1 MATSSTASLTNS
13 LAHQLAH
20 FACSLNYEDLASNVV
35 HEVKRRLIDSFGCA
49 LGAWN
54 EEPCTIARTVVSD
67 FSAENGATVIGTSH
81 KAPPDWAAFA
91 NGCCIRYFDYN
102 DTYLSKE
109 PAHPSD
115 NFAAVL
121 AVGESVGA
129 TGKEII
135 LAAAIAYEVQCRF
148 CDAASIRARG
158 WDHPTYGAFS
168 TALACAKLMKLD
180 AERTRHAI
188 NIAGVN
194 CAAFRQARVGELSHW
209 KGVAFANAARCGVYA
224 ATLARA
230 GMTGPAPIFEGQM
243 GFEKELGVSL
253 GDVGSLFQAKA
264 EAMPGEG
271 PASMILKTSIKFWPA
286 EYHSQ
291 SAIEA
296 ALHLRNQI
304 PDLAQVRSMVI
315 ESHDASVDII
325 GSEPE
330 KWRPQQRETADH
342 SLAYIT
348 AVALIDGEVTDKQFE
363 PKRFMEEGIVSFLQ
377 NVKVERNDEL
387 SALYAE
393 AVANIVHITLAD
405 GKTLTKRVD
414 YPLGNAKNRL
424 TDKQLEGKFLNLAA
438 PKIGKDAADKVM
450 ELGWKLDEA
459 TDVSELMKALEMPR

>member
-1 MATSSTASLTNS
+1 MTTT
-13 LAHQLAH
+13 LAHQLAN
-20 FACSLNYEDLASNVV
+20 FACSLEFDDLSTNVV
-35 HEVKRRLIDSFGCA
+35 HEVKRRVIDSLGCA

-54 EEPCTIARTVVSD
+54 EEPCTIARTVASD
-67 FSAENGATVIGTSH
+67 FSAKNGATIIGTKH
-81 KAPPDWAAFA
+81 QAPPDWAAFA

-115 NFAAVL
+115 NLAAVL

-129 TGKEII
+129 TGKEMIT
-135 LAAAIAYEVQCRF
+135 AAAIAYEVQCRF

-168 TALACAKLMKLD
+168 TALACAKLMRLD

-188 NIAGVN
+188 NIAGVA
-194 CAAFRQARVGELSHW
+194 CAAMRQARVGELSHW
-209 KGVAFANAARCGVYA
+209 KGVAFANAARHGVYSA
-224 ATLARA
+224 LLARA

-243 GFEKELGVSL
+243 GFEKQLGVSL
-253 GDVGSLFQAKA
+253 GDVGRIFTKTS

-271 PASMILKTSIKFWPA
+271 PASMILKTSIKYWPA

-296 ALHLRNQI
+296 ALHLRNEIGDISQI
-304 PDLAQVRSMVI
+304 RTVVI

-330 KWRPQQRETADH
+330 KWHPQQRETADH
-342 SLAYIT
+342 SLPYIT
-348 AVALIDGEVTDKQFE
+348 AVALIDGEVTDKQFAPERFTE
-363 PKRFMEEGIVSFLQ
+363 PGIVAFLQ
-377 NVKVERNDEL
+377 GVKVERNDEL

-393 AVANIVHITLAD
+393 AVANIVHVTLAD
-405 GKTLTKRVD
+405 GRTLTKRVD

-424 TDKQLEGKFLNLAA
+424 KDSELEGKFLNLAA
-438 PKIGKDAADKVM
+438 PKIGKEGGDRVLK
-450 ELGWKLDEA
+450 LCWKFDEA
-459 TDVSELMKALEMPR
+459 RDVSALMKSIEITNQ

>member
-1 MATSSTASLTNS
+1 MTKS
-13 LAHQLAH
+13 LAHQLANY
-20 FACSLNYEDLASNVV
+20 ACSLNFEDLSKETV
-35 HEVKRRLIDSFGCA
+35 HEVKRRVIDSIGCA

-54 EEPCTIARTVVSD
+54 EEPCVIARTVASE
-67 FSAENGATVIGTSH
+67 FSANNGGTIIGTNH

-91 NGCCIRYFDYN
+91 TGCCIRYFDYN

-115 NFAAVL
+115 NIAAVL
-121 AVGESVGA
+121 SVAESVGA
-129 TGKEII
+129 TGKE
-135 LAAAIAYEVQCRF
+135 AIVAIALAYEVQCRL

-168 TALACAKLMKLD
+168 TALASAKLMKLD
-180 AERTRHAI
+180 PEKTRHAV

-209 KGVAFANAARCGVYA
+209 KGVAFANAARHGVYA
-224 ATLARA
+224 ALLARA

-253 GDVGSLFQAKA
+253 GNVAEVFDKKR
-264 EAMPGEG
+264 EAMAGKG
-271 PASMILKTSIKFWPA
+271 AASMILKTSIKYWPA

-296 ALHLRNQI
+296 ALFLRKEIGDVSQI
-304 PDLAQVRSMVI
+304 QSVRI

-330 KWRPQQRETADH
+330 KWKPETRETADH
-342 SLAYIT
+342 SLPYIT
-348 AVALIDGEVTDKQFE
+348 AIALIDGEVTDKQFE
-363 PKRFMEEGIVSFLQ
+363 PARFMDPKIWKFLE
-377 NVKVERNDEL
+377 NVKVERNAEL

-393 AVANIVHITLAD
+393 AVANIVHVTLKD
-405 GKTLTKRVD
+405 GRTLTKRVD
-414 YPLGNAKNRL
+414 YPLGNAKNPVSDQEL
-424 TDKQLEGKFLNLAA
+424 VGKFNAMVL
-438 PKIGKDAADKVM
+438 PKIGEGAAARIVD
-450 ELGWKLDEA
+450 LGWKLDPA
-459 TDVSELMKALEMPR
+459 IGVGELMQACVVKR